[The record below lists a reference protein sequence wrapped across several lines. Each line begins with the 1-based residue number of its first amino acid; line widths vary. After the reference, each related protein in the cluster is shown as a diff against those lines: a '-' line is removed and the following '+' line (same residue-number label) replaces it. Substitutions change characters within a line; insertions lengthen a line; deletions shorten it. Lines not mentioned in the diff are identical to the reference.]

1 MDAYLGHVGT
11 LVAASLLP
19 KVLVGRFLAK
29 DPPLGLAGSK
39 VVVGRGRLEG
49 VVEVRRLPQATAA
62 GAGRPRHGSAPSHPG
77 TRLPCL
83 LLRIDTGLT
92 KCSTVL

>member
-1 MDAYLGHVGT
+1 MGT
-11 LVAASLLP
+11 LVATSLLP
-19 KVLVGRFLAK
+19 KVLVRRFMAK

-39 VVVGRGRLEG
+39 MVVGRGRLEG
-49 VVEVRRLPQATAA
+49 VMEVRRLPQATAA

-83 LLRIDTGLT
+83 LLRIEMGLT
-92 KCSTVL
+92 KCSNVL